1 VADIGNI
8 LREARI
14 RRGLT
19 IKDVAEVTKIR
30 ARYLEALENDD
41 YGMLPGPTFVAAFL
55 RTYAGFLK
63 LDAENLVGE
72 YRRSYEPR
80 VREEPSLL
88 RVEPSQHSR
97 SRGVGERQKRKHRR
111 NQRGYAFVG
120 ILAIVVVALLAWLG
134 ANWGKPHTPA
144 TLSVQSV
151 PSQETTSTSL
161 SNVSTSTTQAQAST
175 TTSASVVVSGGNVKL
190 VVKVTSGSCW
200 MVVREDSANGAE
212 LYAATL
218 SADGQRTFDSSKRY
232 WLRVGLPKL
241 VTLTVNG
248 REIKLDASM
257 ATFTVTEAGVQ
268 ASQ

>member
-1 VADIGNI
+1 MADIGNI

-14 RRGLT
+14 RKGLA

-41 YGMLPGPTFVAAFL
+41 YSMLPGPTFVAAFL
-55 RTYAGFLK
+55 RTYAGYLK
-63 LDAENLVGE
+63 LDAENLVAE
-72 YRRSYEPR
+72 YRRGHEPR
-80 VREEPSLL
+80 GRDEPSLL

-111 NQRGYAFVG
+111 NQRGYVFVG

-134 ANWGKPHTPA
+134 AGLGKTHTPA
-144 TLSVQSV
+144 TLSAQSI
-151 PSQETTSTSL
+151 PSQETTTTSL
-161 SNVSTSTTQAQAST
+161 TNVSTSTTLAGAGT
-175 TTSASVVVSGGNVKL
+175 TTSTSAVASGGNVKL

-200 MVVREDSANGAE
+200 MIVREDSANGAE

-218 SADGQRTFDSSKRY
+218 SGDAQRTFDSSKRY
-232 WLRVGLPKL
+232 WLRVGLPEL
-241 VTLTVNG
+241 VQLTVNG
-248 REIKLDASM
+248 RELKLDPSM